1 MPGSGSADWCA
12 FAVETQDIT
21 NEQFFHVLR
30 LAIRVNSPPRTT
42 RAYGDVFQKR
52 MSLLTDRKRDLA
64 EILSNFASHLVVE
77 PALSLSQCPDDVFC
91 VCANI
96 VRLERTQI
104 ALELLLRLGKDYNL
118 SLSVRSTM
126 GGRNANEQSYR

>member
-1 MPGSGSADWCA
+1 MF
-12 FAVETQDIT
+12 FAWRFALIPLPVQPEHTVT
-21 NEQFFHVLR
+21 FSKNK
-30 LAIRVNSPPRTT
+30 T
-42 RAYGDVFQKR
+42 
-52 MSLLTDRKRDLA
+52 SLLTDRKRDLA
-64 EILSNFASHLVVE
+64 EILSNYASHLVVE